1 LKEKEM
7 SNAGSVHTYQP
18 SILYGEVS
26 PNSLSLSHLFCSLV
40 LEEERA
46 VVDARVLSLALA

>member
-7 SNAGSVHTYQP
+7 SNVGSVHAYQP

-26 PNSLSLSHLFCSLV
+26 SNSLSLSHLFCSLV
-40 LEEERA
+40 LEEEKA